1 MITMSKRPEKIVFIK
16 RKQTFI
22 EESNADPEVQAYFD
36 MSYRAIG
43 SYYKETGKQYGT
55 GLTKKEEA
63 ILMPE
68 MTGFYPDLD
77 KREFRASVNEFFR
90 NINTKVP
97 PEGLRLNIA
106 LEHPEE
112 PLSDQN
118 HPVSIRDYITFK
130 HAIQHPET
138 GENKDEADM
147 YQHKRFYVEDP
158 DSVLTNASGL
168 SEKEDAARIEYY
180 KIAEDADKV
189 EQMLV
194 LLGVNAG
201 VIKDPKERALR
212 LKEYTTIDQNRS
224 AAFNDEKLNRFMDIA
239 GDKRLA
245 TKYLIE
251 DMIRLNVLERVG
263 MKILLAETGDLLG
276 NDLTETALWF
286 EDKGNSKEVNV
297 LKARYKEFNKKK

>member
-1 MITMSKRPEKIVFIK
+1 MNNSRPEKIVFIK

-43 SYYKETGKQYGT
+43 SYYKETGKQFGT
-55 GLTKKEEA
+55 GLTRKEEN

-68 MTGFYPDLD
+68 LTGFYPDLD

-112 PLSDQN
+112 ELSEN
-118 HPVSIRDYITFK
+118 NLPVSIRDYITFK
-130 HAIQHPET
+130 HATQHPET
-138 GENKDEADM
+138 GSTKDEADM
-147 YQHKRFYVEDP
+147 YQHKRFYIEDP
-158 DSVLTNASGL
+158 DSVLSNESGL
-168 SEKEDAARIEYY
+168 SEKEDKARIEYY
-180 KIAEDADKV
+180 KIADDEQKV

-194 LLGVNAG
+194 LMGINTAPF
-201 VIKDPKERALR
+201 KSHKERSLR
-212 LKEYTTIDQNRS
+212 LKELTTIDQNRS
-224 AAFNDEKLNRFMDIA
+224 AAYNDEKLERFMDVVK
-239 GDKRLA
+239 DKRMG

-251 DMIRLNVLERVG
+251 EMIRVNVLERVG
-263 MKILLAETGDLLG
+263 MKILIAETGDLVG

-286 EDKGNSKEVNV
+286 EDKGNSKEANV
-297 LKARYKEFNKKK
+297 LKARYKEFSKPKK